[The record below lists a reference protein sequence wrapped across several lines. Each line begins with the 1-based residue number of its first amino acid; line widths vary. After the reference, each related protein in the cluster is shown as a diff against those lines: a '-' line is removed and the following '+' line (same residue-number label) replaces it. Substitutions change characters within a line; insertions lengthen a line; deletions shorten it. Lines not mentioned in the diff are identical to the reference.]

1 MQNCII
7 FEYICNQIEFNM
19 KKHTIALLFSA
30 LFICGATNAQVARI
44 YDSAGNLPNAQIND
58 IYQDS
63 EGYIWLC
70 SHDGI
75 SRFDG
80 TGFTTFR
87 HGTDPESLAED
98 LVLKIFEDSRHTKWI
113 GTGQGLQIYNAEINT
128 FSQFHL
134 YSPEPHVS
142 DIVEFN
148 NIANGT
154 SRIFVSTSGR
164 GVIVINPDTYA
175 QDITMMENLS
185 QSLYSMYINY
195 LFIDSKNRLWVSSEI
210 GGLSVVSANTCNAL
224 DNIKWDP
231 SLAERQKSI
240 SVYSIAEDPITHNIV
255 ICTTSDGILVFDAQ
269 KQTIRRAGSVA
280 AQKAR
285 AHAVI
290 YNDFLNMDEEGS
302 SFIVGLEN
310 DGIKIFDA
318 ETEELRPADFPNTPF
333 DYSGWKVHNLTKDN
347 QGNLWVG
354 AFQRGIL
361 VIPNQIYGFSSTPL
375 SVRGIA
381 GENSGCITCM
391 YDDEK
396 NETVWAGC
404 DGGGLFRLSKNGRVI
419 FNAENSGLD
428 NNSIMCMA
436 MDKRGTLWIGTY
448 LGGIFC
454 KPAGGPITA
463 FRENYKFPTTKV
475 SSIAYDKKRDVIYV
489 CFFGGGL
496 TTIDALNQ
504 TVERVVNDDRIFWT
518 GHLTLDNK
526 DRLWLCST
534 EGLTKYD
541 ITLNELVPIES
552 SADYMT
558 GIVLYCCCDKDILWL
573 GTRTGLIRY
582 DTNTGASSCFT
593 KENGLPSNSIY
604 SIQKDVNGMLWL
616 ATANGLCRF
625 DPDTHAV
632 KSYYAYDGIQANE
645 FRQSSTFQNNAGI
658 MFFGG
663 NGGITMVKPLD
674 FTKSVTIPP
683 VHFNRFTVMN
693 KDVDYDPDLG
703 KRNILDKTPDQ
714 ATILRIPYK
723 MNVLGIGFSVLEY
736 TNPAKIH
743 YNYKMEG
750 FDQEWTETTQAHRH
764 TTYTNLR
771 PGRYTFKI
779 RAFYEDNPSNYSEK
793 SIAIKIKAPWYL
805 SIWAML
811 AYALIIGI
819 LAYYIMRMR
828 KSKAA
833 AEIQDMRLNMFTNL
847 THEIR
852 TPLTLV
858 MSPLKTMRE
867 NEQNGKLKDTYN
879 LMYRNCLRINRIVNQ
894 FMDIRKVDEGK
905 MKLNFRETEILGFIS
920 DIMQSFTTLS
930 QQKNITMRLDSASAQ
945 QNIWVDQGNFDKI
958 IFNILSNAFKN
969 TPEDGTIN
977 VNVSG
982 PQKNTGLLASNIAEY
997 IRIDI
1002 ENSGSHIDEK
1012 DLDKIFN
1019 RFYQTS
1025 PSDASIGSGVG
1036 LNLTKMLTDLH
1047 HGRINAENTSSG
1059 VLFSLFM
1066 PCDRKHLSKEELNAT
1081 SHHKDLYTT
1090 TEHPE
1095 EIAIQEHDEG
1105 KVHLAKSRKTV
1116 IFVDDDTDMLIY
1128 VQQNLKQTFNVL
1140 TFDKPQEAWDVIKT
1154 LKPDAVVTDLE
1165 MPYMRGTDLC
1175 RNIKTNADTA
1185 LIPVIILTAQ
1195 TDENSMQEATDVS
1208 ADRVLLKPISV
1219 ELLSSSILQ
1228 TISNRERITARQDN
1242 SVIYEYGSIKM
1253 NSASDKLVA
1262 RVMETIKQNID
1273 NSEFS
1278 VETLCQE
1285 VGISRVHLNRRLKE
1299 LVGTSPSQLIRSIR
1313 LRQAAFLLINNQ
1325 VGIAEVAFK
1334 VGYSSLSHFSN
1345 SFHEYYNMSPKE
1357 FVAKYQ
1363 GETDEEVLKEILK

>member
-1 MQNCII
+1 
-7 FEYICNQIEFNM
+7 M
-19 KKHTIALLFSA
+19 KKRIISSLFFV
-30 LFICGATNAQVARI
+30 LFIFATANAQVARI

-63 EGYIWLC
+63 EGYMWLC
-70 SHDGI
+70 SQDGI
-75 SRFDG
+75 ARFDG
-80 TGFTTFR
+80 TGFTVFR

-98 LVLKIFEDSRHTKWI
+98 LVLKIYEDSRHTKWI
-113 GTGQGLQIYNAEINT
+113 GTGQGLQIYNSEINT

-148 NIANGT
+148 NAANGT

-164 GVIVINPDTYA
+164 GVIVINPDTHA
-175 QDITMMENLS
+175 QDIHMMENLS

-231 SLAERQKSI
+231 SLAERQKNI
-240 SVYSIAEDPITHNIV
+240 SVYSIAEDPVTHNVV

-269 KQTIRRAGSVA
+269 KQTIRRAGTGA

-285 AHAVI
+285 AHAII

-318 ETEELRPADFPNTPF
+318 ETEELRPAQFPNTPY

-404 DGGGLFRLSKNGRVI
+404 DGGGLFRLSKEGRVVYD
-419 FNAENSGLD
+419 AENSGLD
-428 NNSIMCMA
+428 NNSIMCMT

-454 KPAGGPITA
+454 KPSGGPISA
-463 FRENYKFPTTKV
+463 FRENYRFPTTKV

-496 TTIDALNQ
+496 TIIDAQTQ
-504 TVERVVNDDRIFWT
+504 TVERVVNDSRIFWT
-518 GHLTLDNK
+518 GSLTLDNK
-526 DRLWLCST
+526 DRLWICST
-534 EGLTKYD
+534 EGLTKFD
-541 ITLNELVPIES
+541 TTLNELIPIED
-552 SADYMT
+552 SADHMS
-558 GIVLYCCCDKDILWL
+558 GIVLYCCTDKDILWL
-573 GTRTGLIRY
+573 GTRKGLVRY
-582 DTNTGASSCFT
+582 DTDTGSSECFT
-593 KENGLPSNSIY
+593 KEDGLPSNSIY

-616 ATANGLCRF
+616 ATTNGLCQF
-625 DPDTHAV
+625 DPDSHAV
-632 KSYYAYDGIQANE
+632 KNYYAYDGLQSND
-645 FRQSSTFQNNAGI
+645 FRQGSTFQNSLGI

-663 NGGITMVKPLD
+663 NGGITMAKPLD
-674 FTKSVTIPP
+674 FTKTVNIPP
-683 VHFNRFTVMN
+683 VQFNRLTVMN
-693 KDVDYDPDLG
+693 KDVDYEPELG
-703 KRNILDKTPDQ
+703 KRNILDKTLAQ
-714 ATILRIPYK
+714 ATSIRLPYK
-723 MNVLGIGFSVLEY
+723 MNVIGIGFSVLEY
-736 TNPAKIH
+736 TNPAKIL

-750 FDQEWTETTQAHRH
+750 FDQEWTETTQARRH
-764 TTYTNLR
+764 ATYTNLR
-771 PGRYTFKI
+771 PGRYTFRI
-779 RAFYEDNPSNYSEK
+779 RAFYEDNPANYSEK

-811 AYALIIGI
+811 FYTLLLGIILYFIGR
-819 LAYYIMRMR
+819 A
-828 KSKAA
+828 KKAKDA
-833 AEIQDMRLNMFTNL
+833 ADIQNMRLNMFTNL

-858 MSPLKTMRE
+858 MSPLKTLRE
-867 NEQNGKLKDTYN
+867 NEENGKLKDTYN

-905 MKLNFRETEILGFIS
+905 MKLNFRETEIVNFIR
-920 DIMQSFTTLS
+920 DILQSFTTLG
-930 QQKNITMRLDSASAQ
+930 QQKNISMDLESENPQ
-945 QNIWVDQGNFDKI
+945 QNVWIDQGNFDKI
-958 IFNILSNAFKN
+958 IFNLLSNAFKN
-969 TPEDGTIN
+969 TPEDGKIS
-977 VNVSG
+977 VNVSA
-982 PQKNTGLLASNIAEY
+982 PQKNVGKLQSNIAEY
-997 IRIDI
+997 IRIEV
-1002 ENSGSHIDEK
+1002 ENSGSHIEEK
-1012 DLDKIFN
+1012 DLEKIFN

-1025 PSDASIGSGVG
+1025 LADASIGSGVG
-1036 LNLTKMLTDLH
+1036 LNLTKMLTNLH
-1047 HGRINAENTSSG
+1047 HGRISAENTEDG
-1059 VLFSLFM
+1059 VKFTVLV
-1066 PCDRKHLSKEELNAT
+1066 PCDKKHLSKEELNAT

-1090 TEHPE
+1090 SENPE
-1095 EIAIQEHDEG
+1095 QITVQEHDEETIRM
-1105 KVHLAKSRKTV
+1105 AKSRKTV
-1116 IFVDDDTDMLIY
+1116 IFVDDDTDMLLY
-1128 VQQNLKQTFNVL
+1128 LQKQFRQTFNVI
-1140 TFDKPQEAWDVIKT
+1140 TFEKPSEAWSVIKT

-1165 MPYMRGTDLC
+1165 MPEMRGTELC
-1175 RNIKTNADTA
+1175 RNIKTEPDTA

-1195 TDENSMQEATDVS
+1195 TDEESMQEATDVA
-1208 ADRVLLKPISV
+1208 ADRVLLKPISL
-1219 ELLSSSILQ
+1219 ELLSSSIMQ

-1363 GETDEEVLKEILK
+1363 GVTDEEVLKDILK

>member
-1 MQNCII
+1 
-7 FEYICNQIEFNM
+7 M
-19 KKHTIALLFSA
+19 KKRIIAALFSA
-30 LFICGATNAQVARI
+30 LFICATAHAQVARI

-63 EGYIWLC
+63 EGYIWVC

-80 TGFTTFR
+80 TGFTSFR
-87 HGTDPESLAED
+87 HTNEPESLAED
-98 LVLKIFEDSRHTKWI
+98 LVLKIFEDSHHTKWI
-113 GTGQGLQIYNAEINT
+113 GTGQGLQIYNPEINT
-128 FSQFHL
+128 FSLFHL

-142 DIVEFN
+142 DIVEFVN
-148 NIANGT
+148 TSNGT
-154 SRIFVSTSGR
+154 SRIFISTSGR

-175 QDITMMENLS
+175 QDINMMENLS

-195 LFIDSKNRLWVSSEI
+195 MFIDSKSRLWVSSEI
-210 GGLSVVSANTCNAL
+210 GGLSVVSANTCNPL
-224 DNIKWDP
+224 ENVKWDP
-231 SLAERQKSI
+231 ALAERKKNI
-240 SVYSIAEDPITHNIV
+240 SVYSMAEDPITHDIV

-269 KQTIRRAGSVA
+269 KQTIRRARTYD

-285 AHAVI
+285 AHAI
-290 YNDFLNMDEEGS
+290 TYNDFLNMDEQGS

-318 ETEELRPADFPNTPF
+318 ETEELRPADFPNTPY

-391 YDDEK
+391 LDDEK
-396 NETVWAGC
+396 NKTVWAGC
-404 DGGGLFRLSKNGRVI
+404 DGGGLFSLSEKGRVVYD
-419 FNAENSGLD
+419 AENSGLD
-428 NNSIMCMA
+428 NNSIMCMV

-454 KPAGGPITA
+454 KPAGGPISA
-463 FRENYKFPTTKV
+463 FRENHKFPTTKI

-496 TTIDALNQ
+496 ITVNAQTQ
-504 TVERVVNDDRIFWT
+504 TVESVVNDSRIFWT
-518 GHLTLDNK
+518 GHITLDNR
-526 DRLWLCST
+526 DRLWICST

-541 ITLNELVPIES
+541 IALNELVPIEG
-552 SADYMT
+552 T
-558 GIVLYCCCDKDILWL
+558 GDQMSGIALYCCPDKESLWI
-573 GTRTGLIRY
+573 GTRKGLVKY
-582 DTNTGASSCFT
+582 DTTTGKSICYT
-593 KENGLPSNSIY
+593 TGNGLPSNSIY
-604 SIQKDVNGMLWL
+604 SIQKDVNGLLWL

-625 DPDTHAV
+625 DPIGRDV
-632 KSYYAYDGIQANE
+632 KNYYAYDGIQSNE
-645 FRQSSTFQNNAGI
+645 FRQSSTFQNSNGV

-663 NGGITMVKPLD
+663 NGGITMVKPFD

-693 KDVDYDPDLG
+693 KDVEYDPDLG
-703 KRNILDKTPDQ
+703 KRNILDKTLAQ
-714 ATILRIPYK
+714 ASTIRLPYK

-743 YNYKMEG
+743 YSYMMDG
-750 FDQEWTETTQAHRH
+750 FDQEWTETTQARRH
-764 TTYTNLR
+764 ATYTNLR
-771 PGRYTFKI
+771 PGKYTFKI

-793 SIAIKIKAPWYL
+793 RIAIKIKAPWYL
-805 SIWAML
+805 SIWAIL
-811 AYALIIGI
+811 VYALILGI
-819 LAYYIMRMR
+819 VGYYIMRMR
-828 KSKAA
+828 KAKAA
-833 AEIQDMRLNMFTNL
+833 SDIQDMRLNMFTNL

-867 NEQNGKLKDTYN
+867 NEKDGQLKDTYN

-905 MKLNFRETEILGFIS
+905 MKLHFRETEINGFIK
-920 DIMQSFTTLS
+920 DILQSFTTLS
-930 QQKNITMRLDSASAQ
+930 QQKSIMMSLESENPQ
-945 QNIWVDQGNFDKI
+945 QNLWIDQGNFDKI

-969 TPEDGTIN
+969 TPEDGSISIN
-977 VNVSG
+977 ISG
-982 PQKNTGLLASNIAEY
+982 PQKNTGILSNGISEFV
-997 IRIDI
+997 RIDI
-1002 ENSGSHIDEK
+1002 ENSGSHIENK
-1012 DLDKIFN
+1012 DLEKIFN

-1047 HGRINAENTSSG
+1047 HGRIQAENTSSG
-1059 VLFSLFM
+1059 VMFSIFM
-1066 PCDRKHLSKEELNAT
+1066 PCDKKHLSKEELGAT
-1081 SHHKDLYTT
+1081 THHKDLYTT

-1095 EIAIQEHDEG
+1095 QIAVQEHDES
-1105 KVHLAKSRKTV
+1105 KVHMAKSRKTV

-1140 TFDKPQEAWDVIKT
+1140 TFDKAPEAWDVIKT

-1185 LIPVIILTAQ
+1185 LVPVIILTAQ
-1195 TDENSMQEATDVS
+1195 TDEDSMQEATDVS

-1219 ELLSSSILQ
+1219 ELLSSSIMQ

-1242 SVIYEYGSIKM
+1242 SVIYEFGSIKM